1 MNSPLRVATFSRVS
15 GGAGV
20 LPVLVHVLVHV
31 LYLADS
37 DVAYEFGEDERIT
50 GAGNAFLGHLFSSG
64 RKSSSAIAGNG
75 GRGLGGRG
83 CATEP
88 ADGGL
93 RFRLLSHFSPLI
105 EK

>member
-20 LPVLVHVLVHV
+20 LPVLVHV

-50 GAGNAFLGHLFSSG
+50 GAGNAFLGHLFSS
-64 RKSSSAIAGNG
+64 RDENRVRPLQVMAG
-75 GRGLGGRG
+75 
-83 CATEP
+83 EV
-88 ADGGL
+88 
-93 RFRLLSHFSPLI
+93 
-105 EK
+105 

>member
-50 GAGNAFLGHLFSSG
+50 GAGNAFLGHLFSS
-64 RKSSSAIAGNG
+64 RDENRVRPLQVMAG
-75 GRGLGGRG
+75 
-83 CATEP
+83 EV
-88 ADGGL
+88 
-93 RFRLLSHFSPLI
+93 
-105 EK
+105 